1 MGVTRK
7 LMTLLTLALIG
18 LSTSVFACNR
28 AAFRIESQDCSV
40 CPVMIELPPSNLAK
54 ELSAQPKSPAQSRH
68 PQRTVRSHRSIAVGK
83 FEVTNREFQAFVL
96 ETGYQGHLPTDGTH
110 QVTEPLEP
118 ATNLSWDDAQA
129 YVSWLSTKAEQ
140 PYRLLTEAE
149 WEFAASH
156 PAPGN
161 LAHLQNDKL
170 NGENLFGA
178 EDGYSGIAPV
188 GKFKA
193 NAFGLHDMQGN
204 VSEWVADCGY
214 AFIAQTDSSDSPL
227 QKYCD
232 KRVIRGGSWMM
243 SEAQAQYSSR
253 SIDDQ
258 SARRDYYGLRVAR
271 SL

>member
-1 MGVTRK
+1 MGLK
-7 LMTLLTLALIG
+7 LRFMTLLTLVFIG

-40 CPVMIELPPSNLAK
+40 CPVMIELPLSSPAN
-54 ELSAQPKSPAQSRH
+54 ELNVQPKSPSQSRH
-68 PQRTVRSHRSIAVGK
+68 PQRTVRSHQSIAVGK

-129 YVSWLSTKAEQ
+129 YVSWLSTKAGRK
-140 PYRLLTEAE
+140 YRLLTEAE

-156 PAPGN
+156 PAPRY
-161 LAHLQNDKL
+161 LAHQQNDKL

-178 EDGYSGIAPV
+178 EDGYSGLAPV

-214 AFIAQTDSSDSPL
+214 AFIAQTASSDSPL

-232 KRVIRGGSWMM
+232 KRVTRGGSWMM

-253 SIDDQ
+253 SIVDQ
-258 SARRDYYGLRVAR
+258 SARRFYYGLRVAK